1 MNTTQTKTNIQAM
14 RNFVTQF
21 QMQKHIALENLNYIE
36 FEELSLSPIIH
47 FKDDLENKV
56 NIDKINSEVFLIS
69 SFSNNYSQSC
79 SILDENEQSTDSQ
92 E

>member
-1 MNTTQTKTNIQAM
+1 MNATQAKTNIRAM
-14 RNFVTQF
+14 CNFITQF

-56 NIDKINSEVFLIS
+56 NIDRINSKVYLIS
-69 SFSNNYSQSC
+69 AFSNNYSQSC
-79 SILDENEQSTDSQ
+79 SILNENEQSTDSHC
-92 E
+92 